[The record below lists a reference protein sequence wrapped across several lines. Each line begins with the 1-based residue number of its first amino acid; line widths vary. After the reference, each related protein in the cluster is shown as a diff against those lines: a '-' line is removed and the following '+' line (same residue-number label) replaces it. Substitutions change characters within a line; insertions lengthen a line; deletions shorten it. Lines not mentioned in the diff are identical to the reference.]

1 VAELTTHAR
10 TSKQI
15 RRIGDMQGRLGLRH
29 DAGKRLTVVA
39 IGATADNAR
48 VVHNPSGEST
58 GIGISRSVAVLA
70 RSAGRQMVHRF
81 GLRRHPGKDLA
92 VVASRATAGNAR
104 VVHDPRVIGRPM
116 AQRAN
121 RSSRQV
127 IGRFRASGRNRE
139 THGRGMAAFARRG
152 TRRSMGRVRRLV
164 NRCHSN
170 SKGLW
175 STNESVASCATADDA
190 GVPHNRSRERYE
202 VAG

>member
-1 VAELTTHAR
+1 MAELATHAR

-15 RRIGDMQGRLGLRH
+15 HRIGDMQGRLGLRC

-58 GIGISRSVAVLA
+58 GIGIGGIVAVLA
-70 RSAGRQMVHRF
+70 RNAGRQMVHRF
-81 GLRRHPGKDLA
+81 RLWRHAGKDLA
-92 VVASRATAGNAR
+92 VVAIGATAGNAGMA
-104 VVHDPRVIGRPM
+104 HDPRVIGRPM
-116 AQRAN
+116 TQCAN

-139 THGRGMAAFARRG
+139 THGRGMAAFARRS

-170 SKGLW
+170 SKSFW
-175 STNESVASCATADDA
+175 SADESVAS
-190 GVPHNRSRERYE
+190 
-202 VAG
+202 